1 MDLNNLRVFYEACK
15 EESFTKASKKLF
27 ISQSAVSIQIKKLE
41 QSLEAQLIE
50 RTSKNFKLTLEG
62 ERLYKMA
69 HDIFER
75 VSRMETVIKR
85 LITTKK
91 QKILVGATHNVGEPI
106 LPNIVNKYLKCRDDV
121 DLDIFVKNSATL
133 YKYLKEGKLDIIL
146 TEDLYLKDDSV
157 KVINTDDY
165 PFVIIAPNDVQNYE
179 DLKHIYYL
187 KRDAEQIVFYIN
199 KFEEKVGFNIEKE
212 MNVNGSIET
221 IKRLVKMGIGYAVV
235 PYYCVHENLKSNEFK
250 VMYRFAKSYN
260 KFQIMYMKDNSSNE
274 LITDFATF
282 VRKIDIKK
290 PIKDI
295 KKV

>member
-1 MDLNNLRVFYEACK
+1 MDLNNLKVFYEACK
-15 EESFTKASKKLF
+15 EESFTKASKRLF

-41 QSLEAQLIE
+41 QSLGTQLIE
-50 RTSKNFKLTLEG
+50 RSSKNFKLTVEG
-62 ERLYKMA
+62 QNLFKMA
-69 HDIFER
+69 KDIFER
-75 VSRMETVIKR
+75 VYRMETVIKR
-85 LITTKK
+85 LISTKK

-121 DLDIFVKNSATL
+121 DLDIFVKNSSTL

-165 PFVIIAPNDVQNYE
+165 PFVIIAPNDIQDYE
-179 DLKHIYYL
+179 QLKHIYYL
-187 KRDAEQIVFYIN
+187 KRDAKQIVFYIN

-260 KFQIMYMKDNSSNE
+260 KFQIMYMKDNSTNE

>member
-1 MDLNNLRVFYEACK
+1 MDLNNLKVFYEACK

-41 QSLEAQLIE
+41 QSLGTQLIE
-50 RTSKNFKLTLEG
+50 RSSKNFKLTVEG
-62 ERLYKMA
+62 QNLFKMA
-69 HDIFER
+69 KDIFER
-75 VSRMETVIKR
+75 VYRMETVIKR
-85 LITTKK
+85 LISTKK

-121 DLDIFVKNSATL
+121 DLDIFVKNSSTL

-165 PFVIIAPNDVQNYE
+165 PFVIIAPNDIQDYE
-179 DLKHIYYL
+179 QLKHIYYL

-260 KFQIMYMKDNSSNE
+260 KFQIMYMKDNSTNE

>member
-1 MDLNNLRVFYEACK
+1 MDLNNLKVFYEACK

-41 QSLEAQLIE
+41 QSLGTQLIE
-50 RTSKNFKLTLEG
+50 RSSKNFKLTVEG
-62 ERLYKMA
+62 QNLFKMA
-69 HDIFER
+69 KDIFER
-75 VSRMETVIKR
+75 VYRMETVIKR
-85 LITTKK
+85 LISTKK

-106 LPNIVNKYLKCRDDV
+106 LPNIVNKYLKYRDDV
-121 DLDIFVKNSATL
+121 DLDIFVKNSSTL

-165 PFVIIAPNDVQNYE
+165 PFVIIAPNDIQDYE
-179 DLKHIYYL
+179 QLKHIYYL

-235 PYYCVHENLKSNEFK
+235 PYYCVHEKLKSNEFK
-250 VMYRFAKSYN
+250 VMYRFTKSYN
-260 KFQIMYMKDNSSNE
+260 KFQIMYMKDNSTNE

>member
-1 MDLNNLRVFYEACK
+1 MDLNNLKVFYEACK
-15 EESFTKASKKLF
+15 EESFTKASKRLF

-41 QSLEAQLIE
+41 QSLGTQLIE
-50 RTSKNFKLTLEG
+50 RSSKNFKLTVEG
-62 ERLYKMA
+62 QNLFKMA
-69 HDIFER
+69 KDIFER
-75 VSRMETVIKR
+75 VYRMETVIKR
-85 LITTKK
+85 LISTKK

-121 DLDIFVKNSATL
+121 DLDIFVKNSSTL

-165 PFVIIAPNDVQNYE
+165 PFVIIAPNDIQDYE
-179 DLKHIYYL
+179 QLKHIYYL

-260 KFQIMYMKDNSSNE
+260 KFQIMYMKDNSTNE

>member
-1 MDLNNLRVFYEACK
+1 MDLNNLKVFYEACK

-41 QSLEAQLIE
+41 QSLGTQLIE
-50 RTSKNFKLTLEG
+50 RSSKNFKLTVEG
-62 ERLYKMA
+62 QNLFKMA
-69 HDIFER
+69 KDIFER
-75 VSRMETVIKR
+75 VYRMETVIKR
-85 LITTKK
+85 LISTKK

-106 LPNIVNKYLKCRDDV
+106 LPNIVNKYLKYRDDV
-121 DLDIFVKNSATL
+121 DLDIFVKNSSTL

-165 PFVIIAPNDVQNYE
+165 PFVIIAPNDIQDYE
-179 DLKHIYYL
+179 QLKHIYYL

-250 VMYRFAKSYN
+250 VMYRFTKSYN
-260 KFQIMYMKDNSSNE
+260 KFQIMYMKDNSTNE

>member
-1 MDLNNLRVFYEACK
+1 M
-15 EESFTKASKKLF
+15 
-27 ISQSAVSIQIKKLE
+27 
-41 QSLEAQLIE
+41 
-50 RTSKNFKLTLEG
+50 
-62 ERLYKMA
+62 
-69 HDIFER
+69 
-75 VSRMETVIKR
+75 
-85 LITTKK
+85 
-91 QKILVGATHNVGEPI
+91 
-106 LPNIVNKYLKCRDDV
+106 
-121 DLDIFVKNSATL
+121 

-165 PFVIIAPNDVQNYE
+165 PFVIIAPNDIQDYE
-179 DLKHIYYL
+179 QLKHIYYL

-260 KFQIMYMKDNSSNE
+260 KFQIMYMKDNSTNE

>member
-1 MDLNNLRVFYEACK
+1 MDLNNLKVFYEACK

-41 QSLEAQLIE
+41 QSLGTQLIE
-50 RTSKNFKLTLEG
+50 RSSKNFKLTVEG
-62 ERLYKMA
+62 QNLFKMA
-69 HDIFER
+69 KDIFER
-75 VSRMETVIKR
+75 VYRMETVIKR
-85 LITTKK
+85 LISTKK

-106 LPNIVNKYLKCRDDV
+106 LPNIVNNYLKYRDDV
-121 DLDIFVKNSATL
+121 DLDIFVKNSSTL

-165 PFVIIAPNDVQNYE
+165 PFVIIAPNDIQDYE
-179 DLKHIYYL
+179 QLKHIYYL

-250 VMYRFAKSYN
+250 VMYRFTKSYN
-260 KFQIMYMKDNSSNE
+260 KFQIMYMKDNSTNE